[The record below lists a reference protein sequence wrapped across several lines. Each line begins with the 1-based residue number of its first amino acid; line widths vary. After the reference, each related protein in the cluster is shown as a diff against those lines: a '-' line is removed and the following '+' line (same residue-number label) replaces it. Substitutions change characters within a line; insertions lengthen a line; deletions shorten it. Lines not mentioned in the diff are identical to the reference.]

1 MKKIT
6 TSLSFMMALLCLS
19 VIPTKSNGQA
29 FEEGKHYVS
38 LGYGYQA
45 VGVRTIFKTFDSY
58 AGFSVK
64 GFGPVLAKY
73 EYGVSDNVGIGVSLG
88 YNTTDI
94 SWNREG
100 EELNN
105 ETGEYEKRTYKT
117 GYKHSKLTAVARV
130 NFHLA
135 KHETIDPYIGLGFGF
150 KSNQFNLSTND
161 PEFSETSLDFRGIPI
176 AMSASFGCR
185 FYFTENIGA
194 FIELGMGH
202 GFAQGGL
209 QMKF

>member
-6 TSLSFMMALLCLS
+6 TSLSMMMALLFLS
-19 VIPTKSNGQA
+19 SFPNKANAQA
-29 FEEGKHYVS
+29 FEEGKHYIS

-45 VGVRTIFKTFDSY
+45 VGVKTIFKTFDSY
-58 AGFSVK
+58 AGFTVK

-73 EYGVSDNVGIGVSLG
+73 EYGVSDKVGIGVSLG

-94 SWNREG
+94 SWNREV
-100 EELNN
+100 EELNT
-105 ETGEYEKRTYKT
+105 ETGEYETKLYKT

-135 KHETIDPYIGLGFGF
+135 KDDKIDPYLGLGFGF
-150 KSNQFNLSTND
+150 KSNQFNLSTDD
-161 PEFSETSLDFRGIPI
+161 PEFSEGSLDFTGIPI

-194 FIELGMGH
+194 FVELGMGH

-209 QMKF
+209 QLKF